1 MKLNKFYF
9 IIILILIII
18 ILLQKCGGNG
28 LDKGGKIIHDTITT
42 VDTTYTTITKE
53 IPKYIPKWDTKI
65 KYIHDT
71 TKVIDTAYVIG
82 DYYSTYVYKDS
93 LVTDTL
99 KVYINDSISQNKI
112 KMRDIKY
119 KITLP
124 TITITNNINK
134 RRNEF
139 YYGFNIAGGK
149 FGINNFGP
157 ELMLKTKNSSAY
169 GIGVGLNG
177 SLQPVVSLKM
187 YWKIG
192 KK

>member
-1 MKLNKFYF
+1 MKNKFYF

-18 ILLQKCGGNG
+18 ILLQKCIGGG
-28 LDKGGKIIHDTITT
+28 VGKGGQNIHDTITT
-42 VDTTYTTITKE
+42 IDTTYTTIVKE

-65 KYIHDT
+65 EYIHDT

-93 LVTDTL
+93 LITDTL
-99 KVYINDSISQNKI
+99 KLYINDSISQNKI
-112 KMRDIKY
+112 KIRDIKY

-124 TITITNNINK
+124 TITITNNITK

-169 GIGVGLNG
+169 GVGVGLNG
-177 SLQPVVSLKM
+177 NLQPVVSLKM